1 MLLSLLRLLEML
13 LRLLDVMLLRWLRAL
28 GIARWQLRLLSARL
42 RLLQTLLFGSFLLL
56 LLNLPRLLKAL
67 LWLLGIVLLRGQ
79 RALGVVRRLLRLLSV
94 GLLLLLL
101 RLALPVLLLL
111 LLL

>member
-1 MLLSLLRLLEML
+1 
-13 LRLLDVMLLRWLRAL
+13 MLLRWLRAL

-67 LWLLGIVLLRGQ
+67 LWLLGVVLLRGQ
-79 RALGVVRRLLRLLSV
+79 RALGGVVRRLLRLLSV
-94 GLLLLLL
+94 GLLLL